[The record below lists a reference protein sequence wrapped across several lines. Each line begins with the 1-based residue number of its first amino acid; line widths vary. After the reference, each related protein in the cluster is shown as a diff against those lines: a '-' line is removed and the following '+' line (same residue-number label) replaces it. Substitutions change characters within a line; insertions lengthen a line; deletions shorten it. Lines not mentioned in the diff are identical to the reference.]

1 MVGLSATDSPL
12 IEHGDE
18 QEGSPLIA
26 EVYTDSDRLP
36 AAANARLI
44 AAAPALLEALEAVM
58 YKVDGD
64 HSFSC
69 SADVIHETPCVCGR
83 DSARDAIKLAR
94 QA

>member
-1 MVGLSATDSPL
+1 MSEHTPGPWRVSGCVMVGLSATDSPL

-44 AAAPALLEALEAVM
+44 AAAPIM
-58 YKVDGD
+58 YSYVATQAASGD
-64 HSFSC
+64 N
-69 SADVIHETPCVCGR
+69 E
-83 DSARDAIKLAR
+83 AIKLLEEIDGTMR
-94 QA
+94 NVRS